1 MWPGT
6 RAEGSRSRE
15 DGKNGDGWWMMMIDD
30 GKWTWQMNLMTM
42 MWWEYTTD
50 WCFYGGFTQTNFYT
64 GNFYAQKKYREKS
77 LHRGISTQKLL
88 HRKTCTRKTFI
99 HRQDA
104 HTHRN
109 FWKHLHKKHF
119 LQVNF
124 YIQKL
129 LHRKKNAQNN
139 FYTQMDET
147 WLPLPPWEKFGK
159 IQVDHLEINSCE
171 IKFCVR
177 TPV

>member
-1 MWPGT
+1 MN
-6 RAEGSRSRE
+6 
-15 DGKNGDGWWMMMIDD
+15 DDDWWWKMNMTNELDD
-30 GKWTWQMNLMTM
+30 VDVMRIYDWLMLLRRLHANKLLH
-42 MWWEYTTD
+42 
-50 WCFYGGFTQTNFYT
+50 FTQGTFTHKKNTERSPYTEEFLHRNFYT
-64 GNFYAQKKYREKS
+64 E
-77 LHRGISTQKLL
+77 ISVQGKRLYTD
-88 HRKTCTRKTFI
+88 RMT
-99 HRQDA
+99 
-104 HTHRN
+104 HTHKN

-119 LQVNF
+119 LQENF
-124 YIQKL
+124 YIQKF

-171 IKFCVR
+171 IKSCVR